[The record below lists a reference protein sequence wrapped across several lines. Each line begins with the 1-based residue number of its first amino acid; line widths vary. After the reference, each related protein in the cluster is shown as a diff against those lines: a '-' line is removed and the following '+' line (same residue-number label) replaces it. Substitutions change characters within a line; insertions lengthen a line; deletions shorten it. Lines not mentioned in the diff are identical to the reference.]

1 VLINLRSRTQQGS
14 VALSGFVQGFGYAIA
29 AAIPLLVGVLHDL
42 SGGWTLPMLMVL
54 IVTAACIGPA
64 IALRRPKFIEDE
76 LARIAQKS

>member
-1 VLINLRSRTQQGS
+1 
-14 VALSGFVQGFGYAIA
+14 
-29 AAIPLLVGVLHDL
+29 
-42 SGGWTLPMLMVL
+42 MLMVL